1 MADQLH
7 YCLDLETVA
16 QCGVK
21 SMMDYSQSPLA
32 AIFTLDELTG
42 RFDILQSQGVD
53 PEVLHEVN
61 RALVDNRFVE
71 VAFENGHV
79 STREETGCDRPIEGM
94 LKNVLRDRGFSDL
107 VFVPLLFQ
115 EKSVGVIMLL
125 FKEGF
130 AYSTHTHEGLFSMG
144 KAIALAMATA
154 RHRAM
159 ATAEIKDR
167 ERAERE
173 KEALQR
179 QLVQS
184 QKMEAIGT
192 LAGGIAHDFN
202 NVLSAIVG
210 YAEISLEDAP
220 KDSDLEDNLTQLL
233 KAGCRA
239 RDLVR
244 QILAFSRKSGYEP
257 RPVTLKVILAE
268 CITFLR
274 ASLPSTIEIRQGLDS
289 ESTVM
294 ADPIQIHQVVMNLS
308 SNAAHAMR
316 EKGGVLDIE
325 LVDVELDPDFATKY
339 PGAVPGRF
347 VRLSVGDTGCGMPQR
362 IVDRIFDPF
371 FTTKEKGEGTG
382 MGLSVV
388 HGIVKRHHGVVTV
401 STDVNQG
408 TTFNIFLPTIES
420 DVISDMDKEQG
431 LPSGTERILFVDDED
446 FQVDLGKQILERLG
460 YKVVTEIDSPKA
472 LELFRASPHAFDLV
486 ITDMT
491 MPNLTGIDLARKLL
505 AIRPGIAIIITTGYS
520 EELSPEKAEV
530 LGIKALA
537 MKPLLIRDI
546 ANKVREVLD
555 RGQA

>member
-1 MADQLH
+1 M
-7 YCLDLETVA
+7 
-16 QCGVK
+16 
-21 SMMDYSQSPLA
+21 
-32 AIFTLDELTG
+32 
-42 RFDILQSQGVD
+42 
-53 PEVLHEVN
+53 N
-61 RALVDNRFVE
+61 
-71 VAFENGHV
+71 VAFENKHV
-79 STREETGCDRPIEGM
+79 ARSEDTACDRPVEGT
-94 LKNVLRDRGFSDL
+94 LKRVLRDRSLSDL
-107 VFVPLLFQ
+107 VFVPLLYQ
-115 EKSVGVIMLL
+115 KKGVGVIMLL
-125 FKEGF
+125 FKGGLS
-130 AYSTHTHEGLFSMG
+130 YSRYRHEELFSMG
-144 KAIALAMATA
+144 KTIALAMANA
-154 RHRAM
+154 RHRAL
-159 ATAEIKDR
+159 AKAGIE
-167 ERAERE
+167 ERKHAERE
-173 KEALQR
+173 KEALQS

-220 KDSDLEDNLTQLL
+220 KDSDLEDNLNQLL

-257 RPVTLKVILAE
+257 RPVNLKVVLGE

-289 ESTVM
+289 DSTVM

-316 EKGGVLDIE
+316 EKGGVLDIG
-325 LVDVELDPDFATKY
+325 LVDVELDSDFATKY
-339 PGAVPGRF
+339 PDAAPGRF
-347 VRLSVGDTGCGMPQR
+347 TRLCVGDTGCGIPQR

-401 STDVNQG
+401 PTEVNQG
-408 TTFNIFLPTIES
+408 TTFNVFFPVIEC
-420 DVISDMDKEQG
+420 DAISDMDNEKM

-446 FQVDLGKQILERLG
+446 FQVDLGKRILERLG
-460 YKVVTEIDSPKA
+460 YKVVTEANSSKA
-472 LELFRASPHAFDLV
+472 LELFRKSPYEFDLV

-491 MPNLTGIDLARKLL
+491 MPNLTGIELAKKLM
-505 AIRPGIAIIITTGYS
+505 AIRPDIAIIISTGYS

-530 LGIKALA
+530 LGIKAIA
-537 MKPLLIRDI
+537 TKPLLIRDI
-546 ANKVREVLD
+546 ADKVREVLD
-555 RGQA
+555 RGQTE